1 MSSPPESAAELNSR
15 AASPAPAA
23 VPASSP
29 EAPANA
35 LPEAVPDALPDPVP
49 GALPDALP
57 KAPPKALPDALP
69 DALIA
74 YVRKQAATVG
84 RAGGALA
91 AWVPSLSQADGACL
105 GMIEGFGGINAC
117 GIAVAGDGTHLFSG
131 HPHGR
136 VRCWDLRTGARL
148 WEAPERHARGIQDL
162 ALAQD
167 GSFLAS
173 CSDDGTVRLWDARA
187 GASRAVLQGHTGT
200 VWSVRVAPDGRH
212 VLSGGRDGTARL
224 WDVAT
229 GREQLCLDGH
239 GQPVWSVAFSP
250 DGALLATGSADR
262 TARLWDL
269 ATGAEVGRLDGHEDT
284 VWSVVFSPDGKLL
297 ATGSADRSVRLWDA
311 ATLQPVGRL
320 LGHEHGIASV
330 AFSPDGRFLASSS
343 SDRSVR
349 LWDARSSQQRAC
361 FQSPEDYAWRVAWAP
376 SGAFVVSTH
385 HRDIVRLWDTRGV
398 LPPAAA
404 QPLLGD
410 PSLGLPRA
418 LAGLPGALAAALRAG
433 FAVPLSLLRDLLA
446 LTGGAAEP
454 AALAAHPGMR
464 TLARLGWPE
473 PARVALALVVLALAR
488 QHHVFD
494 APELALPAGSTPA
507 EVQLALAE
515 ALASAEIPPEAPPL
529 PVTALGHALD
539 RVDDHVAT
547 LLASLGA
554 DACSHDPAL
563 PLGLLGRLSEILPLR
578 APERELLGRRLPT
591 EIEGQ
596 TEGTGFGPVRQ
607 GISHRG
613 ELRALLPSAWALP
626 PQIRAYRHL
635 RGELLYRARAGREP
649 PRLRPVVLVLDAS
662 PACVGAVARTTRMA
676 AHVLARSLIAGR
688 VPGFAIAAG
697 GSNTVRALQ
706 HPADAFE
713 LLTAQSRAA
722 VDVTRTLAQA
732 QALCESLRDAA
743 QGALPAPIIVL
754 VSHGFFGAEQV
765 DGQLGEQRDVPHVRA
780 LFVRYPGQSLP
791 PPWRDRCER
800 WESIDARQ
808 PTEITAALARLLS

>member
-1 MSSPPESAAELNSR
+1 MSSPPESAAELVAR

-23 VPASSP
+23 SAGDG
-29 EAPANA
+29 EALA
-35 LPEAVPDALPDPVP
+35 
-49 GALPDALP
+49 
-57 KAPPKALPDALP
+57 
-69 DALIA
+69 A
-74 YVRKQAATVG
+74 YVRAQAATVG
-84 RAGGALA
+84 RAGAAQA
-91 AWVPSLSQADGACL
+91 AWVPALRQADGACL
-105 GMIEGFGGINAC
+105 GIIEGFGGINAC
-117 GIAVAGDGTHLFSG
+117 GIAVAGDGEHLFTG

-136 VRCWDLRTGARL
+136 VRCWDLRTGERL
-148 WEAPERHARGIQDL
+148 WEAPEHHARGIQDL

-173 CSDDGTVRLWDARA
+173 CSDDGTIRLWDAHT
-187 GASRAVLQGHTGT
+187 GASRGALQGHTGT
-200 VWSVRVAPDGRH
+200 VWSVRVSADGRH

-229 GREQLCLDGH
+229 AREQLCLAGH
-239 GQPVWSVAFSP
+239 GQPVWSVTFSP
-250 DGALLATGSADR
+250 DGHTLATGSADR
-262 TARLWDL
+262 TARLWD
-269 ATGAEVGRLDGHEDT
+269 AASGAETGRLDDHADT
-284 VWSVVFSPDGKLL
+284 VWSVAFSPDGTLL

-311 ATLQPVGRL
+311 GTLQPVGRL

-349 LWDARSSQQRAC
+349 LWDARTSQQRAC

-385 HRDIVRLWDTRGV
+385 HRDIVRLWDTRAV
-398 LPPAAA
+398 LAATPALPGSPAQPARPARPARIDLPRRLAALPAA
-404 QPLLGD
+404 
-410 PSLGLPRA
+410 
-418 LAGLPGALAAALRAG
+418 LASALRAG

-446 LTGGAAEP
+446 LTGGAGEP
-454 AALAAHPGMR
+454 AVLAAHPGMR

-473 PARVALALVVLALAR
+473 PARVALSLVVLALSR
-488 QHHVFD
+488 VPD
-494 APELALPAGSTPA
+494 VPGLAMPAGATPA
-507 EVQLALAE
+507 AVQLALGD
-515 ALASAEIPPEAPPL
+515 ALTSPEGPEVAPPV
-529 PVTALGHALD
+529 PVAALRRGLD
-539 RVDDHVAT
+539 RVDDHLAT

-554 DACSHDPAL
+554 DACGRDPAL
-563 PLGLLGRLSEILPLR
+563 PLGLLERLSEIMPLR

-662 PACVGAVARTTRMA
+662 PACVGAVARTVRMA
-676 AHVLARSLIAGR
+676 AHVMARTLIAAR
-688 VPGFAIAAG
+688 IPGFAIAAG
-697 GSNTVRALQ
+697 GANTVRALQ
-706 HPADAFE
+706 HPTDAFE
-713 LLTAQSRAA
+713 LLTAHSSAA
-722 VDVTRTLAQA
+722 VDVALTLSQA

-743 QGALPAPIIVL
+743 RGTLADPIVL
-754 VSHGFFGAEQV
+754 LISHGFFGAESEPESES
-765 DGQLGEQRDVPHVRA
+765 GPGRSDVPHVRA
-780 LFVRYPGQSLP
+780 LFVQYPGQSSP
-791 PPWRDRCER
+791 PPWRHRCER
-800 WESIDARQ
+800 WESIGADHPAEL
-808 PTEITAALARLLS
+808 TGALARLLS